1 MQRLRGLLHGRLVGR
16 LFDDGQGRI
25 GIAQQHGVGRRRM
38 GALAAL
44 RSVPDEVICAIG
56 RLRVC
61 YGLPDVL
68 PQDEVVDRV
77 PQHAAGVNGVDIV
90 DIAHHSGGSACQQG
104 VCHREVD
111 AVVHTQEL
119 AGLGVDEGVLQ
130 LAEAVGILEEA
141 RRLKIAGATVIKG
154 IEGYA
159 TEVRG
164 IDRRPVSLF
173 TGVSNLPVLVTI
185 VDQKENLEKLIP
197 FLEKKATHALV
208 LFEESTALVTDYMRQ
223 VIAKRQADG
232 LEK

>member
-1 MQRLRGLLHGRLVGR
+1 MTAEFKKCWMLKIYTGEDVIVGNDPLYR
-16 LFDDGQGRI
+16 
-25 GIAQQHGVGRRRM
+25 
-38 GALAAL
+38 
-44 RSVPDEVICAIG
+44 
-56 RLRVC
+56 
-61 YGLPDVL
+61 
-68 PQDEVVDRV
+68 
-77 PQHAAGVNGVDIV
+77 
-90 DIAHHSGGSACQQG
+90 
-104 VCHREVD
+104 
-111 AVVHTQEL
+111 T
-119 AGLGVDEGVLQ
+119 
-130 LAEAVGILEEA
+130 ILEEA

-197 FLEKKATHALV
+197 FLEKKAMHALV

>member
-1 MQRLRGLLHGRLVGR
+1 MNFQKLRA
-16 LFDDGQGRI
+16 I
-25 GIAQQHGVGRRRM
+25 IK
-38 GALAAL
+38 
-44 RSVPDEVICAIG
+44 VIRKIII
-56 RLRVC
+56 
-61 YGLPDVL
+61 YGKVL
-68 PQDEVVDRV
+68 W
-77 PQHAAGVNGVDIV
+77 
-90 DIAHHSGGSACQQG
+90 
-104 VCHREVD
+104 
-111 AVVHTQEL
+111 
-119 AGLGVDEGVLQ
+119 EGVSYMT
-130 LAEAVGILEEA
+130 AEFKKCWMLKIYTGEDVIVGNDPLYRTILEEA

>member
-1 MQRLRGLLHGRLVGR
+1 MTAEFKKCWMLKIYTGEDVIVGNDPLYR
-16 LFDDGQGRI
+16 
-25 GIAQQHGVGRRRM
+25 
-38 GALAAL
+38 
-44 RSVPDEVICAIG
+44 
-56 RLRVC
+56 
-61 YGLPDVL
+61 
-68 PQDEVVDRV
+68 
-77 PQHAAGVNGVDIV
+77 
-90 DIAHHSGGSACQQG
+90 
-104 VCHREVD
+104 
-111 AVVHTQEL
+111 T
-119 AGLGVDEGVLQ
+119 
-130 LAEAVGILEEA
+130 ILEEA

-159 TEVRG
+159 TEVR
-164 IDRRPVSLF
+164 F